1 MSSSALSSST
11 AAAIAHQ
18 SEQVF
23 GRPELALIRDA
34 DPIGSGRDPEF
45 IERNLGVLETFCS
58 YFNPEVRGLDRL
70 PARGPFLIVGNHN
83 GGATPPDMPI
93 LMTEWWNTRGVDEPV
108 YGLFH
113 SAFFNIPG
121 VGSTMRKA
129 GGIEA
134 DPESAESAL
143 RAGGSVVVFPGG
155 DYDVFRP
162 WRERHHIDFA
172 GRTGWIKLAL
182 RTGVPI
188 VPAVSCGAHNSVVV
202 LSRGDRL
209 VRWMPH
215 LRLMRVKVMPI
226 MLGLPWGISFGLPT
240 LPLPAKVTVDVAAPI
255 DLRERYGADAGDSDG
270 VIERIYDDLT
280 AEMQHTMDA
289 LVAERGAG

>member
-1 MSSSALSSST
+1 MSSSATL
-11 AAAIAHQ
+11 ARDH
-18 SEQVF
+18 EHVER
-23 GRPELALIRDA
+23 RPELALA
-34 DPIGSGRDPEF
+34 PDPDPAGTGRDPEF
-45 IERNLGVLETFCS
+45 IRRNLGLLERFSS
-58 YFNPEVRGLDRL
+58 YFNPEVRGIERL
-70 PARGPFLIVGNHN
+70 PAQGPFLIVGNHN

-93 LMTEWWNTRGVDEPV
+93 LMTEWWNRRGANEPV

-121 VGSTMRKA
+121 VGPTMRKA

-134 DPESAESAL
+134 DPDAAEHAL

-155 DYDVFRP
+155 DHDVFRP
-162 WRERHHIDFA
+162 FNERHRIEFA
-172 GRTGWIKLAL
+172 GRTGWIRLAL

-226 MLGLPWGISFGLPT
+226 MLGLPWGVSFGLPT
-240 LPLPAKVTVDVAAPI
+240 LPLPTKTTVDVGSPI
-255 DLRERYGADAGDSDG
+255 DLADRYGADADDGDA
-270 VIERIYDDLT
+270 VIKWIYDDLT
-280 AEMQHTMDA
+280 AEMQRTMDR
-289 LVAERGAG
+289 LVAEREAG

>member
-1 MSSSALSSST
+1 
-11 AAAIAHQ
+11 
-18 SEQVF
+18 
-23 GRPELALIRDA
+23 
-34 DPIGSGRDPEF
+34 DPEF
-45 IERNLGVLETFCS
+45 IERNLGLLETFSS
-58 YFNPEVRGLDRL
+58 YFNPEVRDRL
-70 PARGPFLIVGNHN
+70 PDKGPFLIVGNHN

-93 LMTEWWNTRGVDEPV
+93 LMTEWWKQRGVDEPV

-113 SAFFNIPG
+113 SFFFNLPG
-121 VGSTMRKA
+121 VGPTMRKA

-134 DPESAESAL
+134 DPESAERVL

-155 DYDVFRP
+155 DHDVFRP
-162 WRERHHIDFA
+162 WTERHHIDFA
-172 GRTGWIKLAL
+172 GRTGWIRLAL

-215 LRLMRVKVMPI
+215 LRLMRVKVMPV

-240 LPLPAKVTVDVAAPI
+240 IPLPSTSVRRSISPSATGRTPTSSRSMTTSRRKCSARWTPSSPSGSV
-255 DLRERYGADAGDSDG
+255 RR
-270 VIERIYDDLT
+270 
-280 AEMQHTMDA
+280 
-289 LVAERGAG
+289 RGATSRWRRPPGRTTPRTAPRGSRPSACRTSSAW

>member
-1 MSSSALSSST
+1 MSVAALT
-11 AAAIAHQ
+11 THDQFDGDRAD
-18 SEQVF
+18 
-23 GRPELALIRDA
+23 LALVPDA
-34 DPIGSGRDPEF
+34 DVADPAGTGRDPEF
-45 IERNLGVLETFCS
+45 IERNLGLLETFSS
-58 YFNPEVRGLDRL
+58 YFNPEVRDRL
-70 PARGPFLIVGNHN
+70 PDKGPFLIVGNHN

-93 LMTEWWNTRGVDEPV
+93 LMTEWWKQRGVDEPV

-113 SAFFNIPG
+113 SFFFNLPG
-121 VGSTMRKA
+121 VGPTMRKA

-134 DPESAESAL
+134 DPESAERVL

-155 DYDVFRP
+155 DHDVFRP
-162 WRERHHIDFA
+162 WTERHHIDFA
-172 GRTGWIKLAL
+172 GRTGWIRLAL

-215 LRLMRVKVMPI
+215 LRLMRVKVMPV

-240 LPLPAKVTVDVAAPI
+240 IPLPTTTTVDVGAPI
-255 DLRERYGADAGDSDG
+255 NLAERYGPDPD
-270 VIERIYDDLT
+270 VEQIYDDLT
-280 AEMQHTMDA
+280 SEMQRTMDA
-289 LVAERGAG
+289 LVAERER

>member
-1 MSSSALSSST
+1 MSSSA
-11 AAAIAHQ
+11 IALARQ
-18 SEQVF
+18 SEHVV
-23 GRPELALIRDA
+23 GRRELAHVRDP
-34 DPIGSGRDPEF
+34 DPAGTGRDPEF
-45 IERNLGVLETFCS
+45 IRRNLGLLEAFAS
-58 YFNPEVRGLDRL
+58 YFNPDVRGLDRL
-70 PARGPFLIVGNHN
+70 PAQGPFLVVGNHN

-93 LMTEWWNTRGVDEPV
+93 LMTRWWNTRGVDEPV

-121 VGSTMRKA
+121 VGPTMRKA

-134 DPESAESAL
+134 DPQAAEHAL

-162 WRERHHIDFA
+162 WTERHHIDFG
-172 GRTGWIKLAL
+172 GRTGWIRLAL
-182 RTGVPI
+182 RTGVPV

-226 MLGLPWGISFGLPT
+226 MLGLPWGISFGLPM
-240 LPLPAKVTVDVAAPI
+240 LPLPAKTTVDVGAPV
-255 DLRERYGADAGDSDG
+255 DLAERYGATADDGDA
-270 VIERIYDDLT
+270 VIKWIYDDLT
-280 AEMQHTMDA
+280 SQMQRTMDS
-289 LVAERGAG
+289 LVAERELAAD

>member
-1 MSSSALSSST
+1 MSSSATVLGGQ
-11 AAAIAHQ
+11 HQ
-18 SEQVF
+18 DVAE
-23 GRPELALIRDA
+23 RPELALVRDS
-34 DPIGSGRDPEF
+34 DPAKTGRDPEF
-45 IERNLGVLETFCS
+45 IRRNLGLLETFSS
-58 YFNPEVRGLDRL
+58 YFNPQVRGIDRL
-70 PARGPFLIVGNHN
+70 PGRGPFLIVGNHN

-93 LMTEWWNTRGVDEPV
+93 LMTEWWKRRGAKEPV

-113 SAFFNIPG
+113 SMFFNLPG
-121 VGSTMRKA
+121 VGPTMRKA

-134 DPESAESAL
+134 DPEAAEHAL

-162 WRERHHIDFA
+162 WSERHHIDFA
-172 GRTGWIKLAL
+172 GRTGWIRLAL

-240 LPLPAKVTVDVAAPI
+240 IPLPTRTTVDVGAPI
-255 DLRERYGADAGDSDG
+255 DLAERYGADPDESDA
-270 VIERIYDDLT
+270 VIKWIYDDLT
-280 AEMQHTMDA
+280 REMQQTMDK
-289 LVAERGAG
+289 LVAEREA

>member
-1 MSSSALSSST
+1 MSAT
-11 AAAIAHQ
+11 AFATRH
-18 SEQVF
+18 EFEVD
-23 GRPELALIRDA
+23 RPELALVN
-34 DPIGSGRDPEF
+34 DPDPAGTGRDPEF
-45 IERNLGVLETFCS
+45 IRRNLGLLETFAS
-58 YFNPEVRGLDRL
+58 YFSPEVRGLERL

-93 LMTEWWNTRGVDEPV
+93 LMTEWWKQRGVDEPV

-113 SAFFNIPG
+113 SAFMSIPG
-121 VGSTMRKA
+121 VGPAMRKA

-134 DPESAESAL
+134 DPTAAESAL

-162 WRERHHIDFA
+162 WTERHQIDFA
-172 GRTGWIKLAL
+172 GRTGWIRLAL
-182 RTGVPI
+182 RAGVPI

-215 LRLMRVKVMPI
+215 LRLMRVKVMPV
-226 MLGLPWGISFGLPT
+226 MLGFPWGISLGLPT
-240 LPLPAKVTVDVAAPI
+240 LPLPTKTTVDVSGPI
-255 DLRERYGADAGDSDG
+255 DLAERYGAQADDSDD
-270 VIERIYDDLT
+270 VIKRIYDDLT
-280 AEMQHTMDA
+280 SEMQHTMDR
-289 LVAERGAG
+289 LVAERTLASD

>member
-1 MSSSALSSST
+1 MSASASVLT
-11 AAAIAHQ
+11 AYGEHPFV
-18 SEQVF
+18 S
-23 GRPELALIRDA
+23 PDLALVRDP
-34 DPIGSGRDPEF
+34 DPAGTGRDPEF
-45 IERNLGVLETFCS
+45 IRRNLGRLEAFAS
-58 YFNPEVRGLDRL
+58 YFNPEVRGLERL
-70 PARGPFLIVGNHN
+70 PAQGPFLIVGNHN

-93 LMTEWWNTRGVDEPV
+93 LMTEWWKRRGAEEPV

-113 SAFFNIPG
+113 SMFFNLPG
-121 VGSTMRKA
+121 VGPTMRKA

-134 DPESAESAL
+134 DPEAAEHAL

-162 WRERHHIDFA
+162 WSERHHIDFA
-172 GRTGWIKLAL
+172 GRTGWIRLAL

-240 LPLPAKVTVDVAAPI
+240 IPLPTRTTVDVGAPI
-255 DLRERYGADAGDSDG
+255 DLAERYGAHPDESDA
-270 VIERIYDDLT
+270 VIKWIYDDVT
-280 AEMQHTMDA
+280 GEMQRTMDR
-289 LVAERGAG
+289 LVAERDEA

>member
-1 MSSSALSSST
+1 MSST
-11 AAAIAHQ
+11 ATALTLYREHAF
-18 SEQVF
+18 EP
-23 GRPELALIRDA
+23 PELALLS
-34 DPIGSGRDPEF
+34 DPDPAGTGRDPAF
-45 IERNLGVLETFCS
+45 IHSNLELLETFCS

-70 PARGPFLIVGNHN
+70 PVSGPFLIVGNHN

-93 LMTEWWNTRGVDEPV
+93 LLTEWCKTRGVDEPV

-134 DPESAESAL
+134 SPDAAEHAL
-143 RAGGSVVVFPGG
+143 RAGGSVAVFPGG
-155 DYDVFRP
+155 DHEVFRP
-162 WRERHHIDFA
+162 WSQRNHVDFA

-182 RTGVPI
+182 RTGVPV
-188 VPAVSCGAHNSVVV
+188 VPAISCGAHNSVVV

-240 LPLPAKVTVDVAAPI
+240 IPLPTKTTVDVGAPI
-255 DLRERYGADAGDSDG
+255 DLAERYGASADDDDG
-270 VIERIYDDLT
+270 VIRWIYDDLT
-280 AEMQHTMDA
+280 AEMQCTMDM
-289 LVAERGAG
+289 LVAEREAG

>member
-1 MSSSALSSST
+1 VSSST
-11 AAAIAHQ
+11 ATALR
-18 SEQVF
+18 EYDPR
-23 GRPELALIRDA
+23 RPELSLVA
-34 DPIGSGRDPEF
+34 DPDPAGTGRDPEF
-45 IERNLGVLETFCS
+45 IRRNLGLLETFSS
-58 YFNPEVRGLDRL
+58 YFNPDVRGIERL
-70 PARGPFLIVGNHN
+70 PEGPFLIVGNHN

-93 LMTEWWNTRGVDEPV
+93 LMTKWWNTRGVDEPV

-121 VGSTMRKA
+121 VGPTMRKA

-134 DPESAESAL
+134 SPDAAEHAL
-143 RAGGSVVVFPGG
+143 RSGGSVIVFPGG

-162 WRERHHIDFA
+162 WTERHNIDFA
-172 GRTGWIKLAL
+172 GRTGWIRLAL

-240 LPLPAKVTVDVAAPI
+240 LPLPTRTTVDVGAPI
-255 DLRERYGADAGDSDG
+255 DLAEHYGADADDGDG
-270 VIERIYDDLT
+270 VIKWIYDDLT
-280 AEMQHTMDA
+280 SQMQHTMDR
-289 LVAERGAG
+289 LVAERDLARD

>member
-1 MSSSALSSST
+1 MSSSAT
-11 AAAIAHQ
+11 ALTLYGEQ
-18 SEQVF
+18 PFDRSELTLV
-23 GRPELALIRDA
+23 RDP
-34 DPIGSGRDPEF
+34 DPARTGRDPEF
-45 IERNLGVLETFCS
+45 IERNLGTLETFCS
-58 YFNPEVRGLDRL
+58 YFDPEVRGLDRL

-83 GGATPPDMPI
+83 GGGTPPDMPI
-93 LMTEWWNTRGVDEPV
+93 LLTEWCKQRGVEEPV

-134 DPESAESAL
+134 NPEAAEHAL

-162 WRERHHIDFA
+162 WSERHHIDFA
-172 GRTGWIKLAL
+172 GRTGWIRLAL

-215 LRLMRVKVMPI
+215 LKMMRVKVMPI

-240 LPLPAKVTVDVAAPI
+240 IPLPTKTTVDVGAPINLAERYDAAP
-255 DLRERYGADAGDSDG
+255 DDSDA
-270 VIERIYDDLT
+270 VIKWIYDDLT
-280 AEMQHTMDA
+280 AEMQRTMDG
-289 LVAERGAG
+289 LVAEREAG

>member
-1 MSSSALSSST
+1 MSSSA
-11 AAAIAHQ
+11 AAI
-18 SEQVF
+18 E
-23 GRPELALIRDA
+23 REYELASRRLSLVP
-34 DPIGSGRDPEF
+34 DPDPAGTGRDPEF
-45 IERNLGVLETFCS
+45 IRRNLGPLETFAS

-93 LMTEWWNTRGVDEPV
+93 LMTEWWNTRGAEEPV

-113 SAFFNIPG
+113 SLFFNLPG
-121 VGSTMRKA
+121 VGPTMRKA

-134 DPESAESAL
+134 SPDAAERAL
-143 RAGGSVVVFPGG
+143 RTGGSVVVFPGG
-155 DYDVFRP
+155 DHDVFRP
-162 WRERHHIDFA
+162 WSERHRIDFA
-172 GRTGWIKLAL
+172 GRMGWIRLAL

-188 VPAVSCGAHNSVVV
+188 VPAVSCGAHYSVVV

-215 LRLMRVKVMPI
+215 MKLMRVKVMPI

-240 LPLPAKVTVDVAAPI
+240 LPLPAKTTVDVGAPI
-255 DLRERYGADAGDSDG
+255 DLADRYGAVPDDGDA
-270 VIERIYDDLT
+270 VIKWIYDDLT
-280 AEMQHTMDA
+280 REMQRTMDR
-289 LVAERGAG
+289 LVAERRAA

>member
-1 MSSSALSSST
+1 MSAT
-11 AAAIAHQ
+11 AFATRH
-18 SEQVF
+18 EFEVD
-23 GRPELALIRDA
+23 RPELALVN
-34 DPIGSGRDPEF
+34 DPDPAGTGRDPEF
-45 IERNLGVLETFCS
+45 IRRNLGLLETFAS
-58 YFNPEVRGLDRL
+58 YFSPEVRRLEQL

-93 LMTEWWNTRGVDEPV
+93 LMTEWWKQRGVDEPV

-113 SAFFNIPG
+113 SAFMSIPG
-121 VGSTMRKA
+121 VGPAMRKA

-134 DPESAESAL
+134 DPTAAESAL

-162 WRERHHIDFA
+162 WTERHQIDFA
-172 GRTGWIKLAL
+172 GRTGWIRLAL
-182 RTGVPI
+182 RAGVPI

-215 LRLMRVKVMPI
+215 LRLMRVKVMPV
-226 MLGLPWGISFGLPT
+226 MLGFPWGISLGLPT
-240 LPLPAKVTVDVAAPI
+240 LPLPTKTTVDVSGPI
-255 DLRERYGADAGDSDG
+255 DLAERYGAQADDSDD
-270 VIERIYDDLT
+270 VIKRIYDDLT
-280 AEMQHTMDA
+280 SEMQHTMDR
-289 LVAERGAG
+289 LVAERTLASD

>member
-1 MSSSALSSST
+1 MSAT
-11 AAAIAHQ
+11 AFATRH
-18 SEQVF
+18 EFEVD
-23 GRPELALIRDA
+23 RPELALVN
-34 DPIGSGRDPEF
+34 DPDPAGTGRDPEF
-45 IERNLGVLETFCS
+45 IRRNLGVLETFAS
-58 YFNPEVRGLDRL
+58 YFSPEVRGLERL

-93 LMTEWWNTRGVDEPV
+93 LMTEWWKQRGVDEPV

-113 SAFFNIPG
+113 SAFMSIPG
-121 VGSTMRKA
+121 VGPAMRKA

-134 DPESAESAL
+134 DPTAAESAL

-162 WRERHHIDFA
+162 WTERHQIDFA
-172 GRTGWIKLAL
+172 GRTGWIRLAL
-182 RTGVPI
+182 RAGVPI

-215 LRLMRVKVMPI
+215 LRLMRVKVMPV
-226 MLGLPWGISFGLPT
+226 MLGFPWGISLGLPT
-240 LPLPAKVTVDVAAPI
+240 LPLPTKTTVDVSGPI
-255 DLRERYGADAGDSDG
+255 DLAERYGAQADDSDD

-280 AEMQHTMDA
+280 SEMQHTMDR
-289 LVAERGAG
+289 LVAERTLASD